1 MRFFLIFTLALFN
14 LNTFCQVFSWLP
26 EYPSINDT
34 VIITYNPSFG
44 NGALMNTSNI
54 YAHTGVINKY
64 SSSHKDWKNV
74 PIEWHEG
81 GDSSIQLTQIGSS
94 LFQIKFKIKSFYN
107 VTNPDKV
114 SRLNFIFRNDNGSIS
129 GTNLDGTEFSIP
141 IFPTLRPGTKFFSIF
156 LFFIMSSG
164 LASPTY
170 PTI

>member
-81 GDSSIQLTQIGSS
+81 GDSSIQLT
-94 LFQIKFKIKSFYN
+94 
-107 VTNPDKV
+107 
-114 SRLNFIFRNDNGSIS
+114 
-129 GTNLDGTEFSIP
+129 
-141 IFPTLRPGTKFFSIF
+141 
-156 LFFIMSSG
+156 
-164 LASPTY
+164 
-170 PTI
+170 